1 MKTINRLFASIALI
15 VGTFTAAS
23 AQNGLSIHAGNNFP
37 IGAFSR
43 GNTVGDIALNNSNSS
58 YGGAAMGFNAGAKFQ
73 LSVLSDLS
81 AFVSADF
88 FYNGLKKELKEGF
101 NDHSKSPPS
110 YMNMP
115 VMAGINY
122 TLFEI
127 LGTTFWAEAG
137 AGMNFRNITNNVSL
151 SLDANTIG
159 VSTEEAYD
167 LTCSLAWKAGIG
179 ATLASKLSLGIH
191 YYGFGASDISGETTS
206 TLNVGSL
213 TSEMKDSFTG
223 GKLKAAM
230 IVVRLGYHF

>member
-88 FYNGLKKELKEGF
+88 FYNELKKELKEGF
-101 NDHSKSPPS
+101 NDHSKSLPS

>member
-37 IGAFSR
+37 IGVFSR

-101 NDHSKSPPS
+101 NDHSKSLPS

>member
-1 MKTINRLFASIALI
+1 MKTVNRLFATIVLI
-15 VGTFTAAS
+15 VGTNIVAA
-23 AQNGLSIHAGNNFP
+23 AQNGLSIHAGNSFP
-37 IGAFSR
+37 IGAFSQ
-43 GNTVGDIALNNSNSS
+43 GKTVGDIALNNSNSS
-58 YGGAAMGFNAGAKFQ
+58 YGGAAFGFNAGAKFQ
-73 LSVLSDLS
+73 LSILSDLS

-101 NDHSKSPPS
+101 YDDSKSLPS

-115 VMAGINY
+115 VMAGVNY

-137 AGMNFRNITNNVSL
+137 TGINFRNITNNVSL
-151 SLDANTIG
+151 NFDANTIG
-159 VSTEEAYD
+159 VSTKDAYD

-179 ATLASKLSLGIH
+179 ATLASKLSLGLH
-191 YYGFGASDISGETTS
+191 YYGFGTSDISGETTS

-230 IVVRLGYHF
+230 IVMRLGYHF